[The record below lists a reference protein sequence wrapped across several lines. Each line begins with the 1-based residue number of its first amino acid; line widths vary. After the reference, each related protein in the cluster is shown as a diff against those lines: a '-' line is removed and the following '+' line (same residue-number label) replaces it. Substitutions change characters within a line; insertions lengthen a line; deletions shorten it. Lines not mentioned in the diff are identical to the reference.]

1 MMWKP
6 QREYLQ
12 KEAQSSTDGN
22 FCWPKHYGSLIG
34 NLESAGDVPNCD
46 TASDTQ
52 DCDESMDEYD
62 EDDIDDLDVDFG
74 DCDPAIT
81 FIPEAR
87 MDMEY
92 EKEDWDKE
100 LTVDDPY
107 GNMKGRA
114 GTQKFSSSLS
124 RSAAAAACQPG
135 CTTGYLSLQS
145 SGGFQRRIYA
155 GPPGNKQTLKIL
167 TLIFS
172 QKIWWQPA

>member
-6 QREYLQ
+6 QRVLFSLLFTAEYLQ

-107 GNMKGRA
+107 DLEDIDPDFQPKDLVA
-114 GTQKFSSSLS
+114 ASIEQEDSSMYVPSWHH
-124 RSAAAAACQPG
+124 AAPLITTVAVVACE
-135 CTTGYLSLQS
+135 TGQFDDVDS
-145 SGGFQRRIYA
+145 
-155 GPPGNKQTLKIL
+155 
-167 TLIFS
+167 
-172 QKIWWQPA
+172 